1 MINAIHNSVKRQELI
16 SEFLMSEE
24 NKTKKYMRPVRSFVL
39 RQGRLTKGQDDAL
52 QRLWPQFG
60 IERGESVL
68 DMVELFENDAPV
80 TLEIGFGDGV
90 SLATMAANEPEQNFI
105 GIEVHRPGVGRI
117 LHLIEESNLSNLR
130 VMDDDAVQIIINRI
144 PDGSLD
150 RVQLFFP
157 DPWHKKRHNKRRI
170 VQDDFVKLIAS
181 KLKANGVFHL
191 ATDWEP
197 YAEHMAKV
205 MEASLDFNSQAV
217 QPYSPKPETRPTTK
231 FETRGLKLGH
241 GVWDL
246 LYQKN

>member
-1 MINAIHNSVKRQELI
+1 MNSSNDKET
-16 SEFLMSEE
+16 
-24 NKTKKYMRPVRSFVL
+24 NKYMRPVRSFVL

-52 QRLWPQFG
+52 QRLWPQLG
-60 IERGESVL
+60 IERGNSAL
-68 DMVELFENDAPV
+68 DMDSLFESDAPI

-90 SLATMAANEPEQNFI
+90 SLATMAANAPDQNFI
-105 GIEVHRPGVGRI
+105 GIEVHRPGVGRM
-117 LHLIEESNLSNLR
+117 LHLTEDNNLTNLR
-130 VMDDDAVQIIINRI
+130 VMDDDAVQIIKNRI

-170 VQDDFVKLIAS
+170 VQDEFVKLIAS
-181 KLKANGVFHL
+181 KLSVNGVFHL

-197 YAEHMAKV
+197 YAEHMVDV
-205 MEASLDFNSQAV
+205 MEASDDFKSQATT
-217 QPYSPKPETRPTTK
+217 PYSPKPDARPTTK

-246 LYQKN
+246 LYKKVG